1 MSDFFHP
8 MTQQTS
14 RKLRQCIACAYAIE
28 KGEQY
33 CKQSGVW
40 EGEYA
45 TNEYHNACWDALI
58 SEGPQFEFTPGY
70 GEPPEGA
77 RSWKEALSKAAPKG
91 EESNHG

>member
-14 RKLRQCIACAYAIE
+14 RKLRQCIWCAYAIE
-28 KGEQY
+28 KGETY
-33 CKQSGVW
+33 CRQSGVW
-40 EGEYA
+40 EGEYV
-45 TNEYHNACWDALI
+45 TNQFHDACWDAL
-58 SEGPQFEFTPGY
+58 EADDFEEFMPGS
-70 GEPPEGA
+70 GEPPESA